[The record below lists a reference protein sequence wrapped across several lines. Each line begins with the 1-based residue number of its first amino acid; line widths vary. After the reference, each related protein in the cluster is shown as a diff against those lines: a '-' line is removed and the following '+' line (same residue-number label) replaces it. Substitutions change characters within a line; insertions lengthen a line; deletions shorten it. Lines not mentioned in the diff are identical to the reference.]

1 MRIVLLLIISAAFY
15 VAGAALVAIAATH
28 FAHGQT
34 GMWPALLAGDGL
46 SCWAASY
53 EIGRRRRL

>member
-1 MRIVLLLIISAAFY
+1 MRIVLLLIIGVALD

-34 GMWPALLAGDGL
+34 GLWPALLAGEGL

-53 EIGRRRRL
+53 EIGRRL